1 MAAAGT
7 SLSAAPVR
15 ADALAPDAQEEAV
28 RWTLDSLAALA
39 GLAVEPAA
47 APEADVGPAVAL
59 QTQAASPAASD
70 RHVRLAPADVPD
82 PGGYALMGLL
92 LLGAAAAVRALARR
106 TPVQRGFSKNT

>member
-1 MAAAGT
+1 MAAVGS

-15 ADALAPDAQEEAV
+15 ADALAPDAHEEAA

-39 GLAVEPAA
+39 GWAA

-59 QTQAASPAASD
+59 PSQAASPAASD

-82 PGGYALMGLL
+82 PSGYALMGLL
-92 LLGAAAAVRALARR
+92 LLGTAAAVRALARR
-106 TPVQRGFSKNT
+106 TPVQRGLSKNT